1 MASEGRWRCTRPP
14 RGRFDASRA
23 SYLETASAL
32 VTAAEDVDPRFV
44 VGTQGH
50 VLTSGDWMRTLAVE
64 ATVHHL
70 DLVAHLPTALQ
81 PAKDGLA
88 CVRATID
95 ALLDRSR
102 WTGATGTTHERPPA
116 GYR

>member
-1 MASEGRWRCTRPP
+1 M
-14 RGRFDASRA
+14 
-23 SYLETASAL
+23 ETASAL
-32 VTAAEDVDPRFV
+32 VTAAEDVDPRLV

-88 CVRATID
+88 CVRATLD
-95 ALLDRSR
+95 ALLGRPVPLDWSDRHYAR
-102 WTGATGTTHERPPA
+102 AATGRLPLTAVERERLGDDADRFPLF
-116 GYR
+116 G